1 MRISDWSS
9 DVCSSDLIAAQRA
22 DHGSTVARQR
32 LDITVHQAQRNQQV
46 ETRATTV
53 VGIER
58 QRATQ
63 TLGKLARQVQA
74 TASTTEPPRHR
85 CVGLRKRSEER
96 RVGKEDG
103 RTCRYRGGPQ
113 NY

>member
-63 TLGKLARQVQA
+63 TLGKLARPVQA
-74 TASTTEPPRHR
+74 KASTTEPPRHR
-85 CVGLRKRSEER
+85 CAGLRK
-96 RVGKEDG
+96 GTPEDG
-103 RTCRYRGGPQ
+103 QGGTEGVSQYNTRGGT
-113 NY
+113 YH